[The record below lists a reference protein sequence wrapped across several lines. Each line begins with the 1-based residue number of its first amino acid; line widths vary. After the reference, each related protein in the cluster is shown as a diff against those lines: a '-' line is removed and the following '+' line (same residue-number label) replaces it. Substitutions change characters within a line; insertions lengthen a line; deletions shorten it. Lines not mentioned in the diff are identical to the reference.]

1 MFGYIRPLKS
11 EMLIKEYDAYKA
23 VYCQL
28 CRVMGDSLGIGTRF
42 TLSYDAAFY
51 SLVSLGINGSKV
63 TLNEKKCTCNPL
75 KKCKFLCSNGEEY
88 QKAAA
93 LSVIM
98 TYHKFLDNIDD
109 DNFLKSI
116 GSRVFLPYMKR
127 KYKKAK
133 KSYPFI
139 AEVIQNAMD
148 EQKIAETA
156 AEISLDACCQP
167 TAQML
172 SLLFEE
178 LGKGDAALSIVL
190 KEFGYFLGR
199 WVYLM
204 DAADDLQS
212 DLKSKSFNPLISTLN
227 LQSFIGNKEGLSK
240 EERDKADTYCNEALN
255 ANLAM
260 MIPAVNLLNFSGF
273 TAIVENIVFKGLPQ
287 IQKEI
292 LFLHVHD
299 KKRKKEKI

>member
-11 EMLIKEYDAYKA
+11 EMLVKEYDAYKA

-28 CRVMGDSLGIGTRF
+28 CRIMGDSLGIGTRF

-51 SLVSLGINGSKV
+51 SLVALGVHDSKV

-75 KKCKFLCSNGEEY
+75 KKCKFLSSNGEEY
-88 QKAAA
+88 EKAAA
-93 LSVIM
+93 LSVVM
-98 TYHKFLDNIDD
+98 TYHKLLDNIND
-109 DNFLKSI
+109 DNFFKSL
-116 GSRVFLPYMKR
+116 GSRFFLPYIKK
-127 KYKKAK
+127 KYKRAK
-133 KSYPFI
+133 NKYPFI
-139 AEVIQNAMD
+139 ADIVQRAMD
-148 EQKIAETA
+148 EQKTAESA
-156 AEISLDACCQP
+156 EEISLDACCQP
-167 TAQML
+167 TANML
-172 SLLFEE
+172 SELFQE
-178 LGKGDAALSIVL
+178 LAGEDNSLGVAL

-204 DAADDLQS
+204 DAADDLI
-212 DLKSKSFNPLISTLN
+212 DDIKSKSFNPLISTLD
-227 LQSFIGNKEGLSK
+227 LHRFVGNKESIS
-240 EERDKADTYCNEALN
+240 EDERKKADAYCNEALN

-260 MIPAVNLLNFSGF
+260 MIPAINLIDFSGF
-273 TAIVENIVFKGLPQ
+273 SSIIENIILKGLPQ